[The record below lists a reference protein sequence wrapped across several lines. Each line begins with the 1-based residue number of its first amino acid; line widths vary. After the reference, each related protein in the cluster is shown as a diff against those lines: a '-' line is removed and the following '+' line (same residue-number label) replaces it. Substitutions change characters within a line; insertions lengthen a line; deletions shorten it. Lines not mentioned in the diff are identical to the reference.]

1 MQIYDVKGF
10 GVEVA
15 QGLQYVDPFYWDFDE
30 QTRTW
35 AQRLMQVQ
43 KAMPSFN
50 QAGDYSAI
58 MQYLK
63 AIGVAGTDDAD
74 AVMKQLW
81 ATKFND
87 FFLRNAYLRVDGRM
101 LRDMYLMEVKKP
113 TESKSESG
121 LAKLKRVIPGEEAYM
136 LFAHSACPLVKK

>member
-1 MQIYDVKGF
+1 VQIYDVKEL

-30 QTRTW
+30 QTRAW

-43 KAMPSFN
+43 KTMPSFN

-81 ATKFND
+81 AT
-87 FFLRNAYLRVDGRM
+87 
-101 LRDMYLMEVKKP
+101 
-113 TESKSESG
+113 
-121 LAKLKRVIPGEEAYM
+121 
-136 LFAHSACPLVKK
+136 